1 MRCRPPS
8 EDGIGVELTRERLM
22 LDESKSKDEMTVAD
36 PMECAGEWYAIHTR
50 ARHEKT
56 VANQLAEKNIVTFL
70 PTVRET
76 HSWSDRKKVVETPL
90 FSCYV
95 FVQSLEWKGAHMKV
109 LSTPGV
115 LRWVGNHGEPAVI
128 PEDEINTVR
137 NLIQS
142 GVGAAAHPFL
152 KVGQRVRVS
161 SGSLAGVEGVLIKS
175 DTGKR
180 LVVSIDTIQRS
191 MSVVLDG
198 YDVIPI

>member
-1 MRCRPPS
+1 MQQDNNPELGTKVAEP
-8 EDGIGVELTRERLM
+8 VE
-22 LDESKSKDEMTVAD
+22 A
-36 PMECAGEWYAIHTR
+36 AGEWYAIHTR

-56 VANQLAEKNIVTFL
+56 VANHLAEKNVATFL

-76 HSWSDRKKVVETPL
+76 HNWSDRKKVVETPL

-95 FVQSLEWKGAHMKV
+95 FVQSEEWRLLHMKV

-128 PEDEINTVR
+128 PQSEIMTVR
-137 NLIQS
+137 NLIEN
-142 GVGAAAHPFL
+142 GVGAASHPFL

-161 SGSLAGVEGVLIKS
+161 SGSLAGVEGVLIKN
-175 DTGKR
+175 DDGKR

-191 MSVVLDG
+191 MSVALDG
-198 YDVIPI
+198 YDVIPV